1 MNLVADQTI
10 EIKTKSNLPFV
21 KQDNLPYEEVKQDKK
36 KRRRM
41 TRHKFPSEYN
51 LGDKTRDHLEVEDL
65 SIPDYLGVR
74 NYSGEKPYTAEDFKW
89 NLIIIIIIINMVS
102 KLNLLALIF
111 STAYFK
117 PTDPCFFGT

>member
-1 MNLVADQTI
+1 MSNRNYNRPSQMNLVADQTI

-74 NYSGEKPYTAEDFKW
+74 NYSGEKPYTAEDFK
-89 NLIIIIIIINMVS
+89 
-102 KLNLLALIF
+102 
-111 STAYFK
+111 
-117 PTDPCFFGT
+117 